1 MRISDWSSDVCS
13 SDLREEFE
21 PLRPREEIGEPE
33 QEKIPDGVG
42 EEFGGDEIP
51 GLALAQRLP
60 PAERRP
66 RGVLAILFDI
76 DALGRGQARMVGGR
90 AIGAEPGGAQ
100 DEAEQPAD
108 AKGGAPAES
117 RRNREADPRGG
128 QPRT

>member
-90 AIGAEPGGAQ
+90 AIEAEPGGEQ
-100 DEAEQPAD
+100 DEAEQD
-108 AKGGAPAES
+108 RKS
-117 RRNREADPRGG
+117 TRL
-128 QPRT
+128 TSSH